1 MSQHKHHNRKAKL
14 QRRAKI
20 WKALWI
26 AVAAIAVLAV
36 LFFGTLE
43 IISAVRTKQAEKQ
56 QAEEEAAASTY
67 TPPAEEDTSWHS
79 EFPATH
85 TAEIEIADYGTIK
98 LNLCGDTAPKTV
110 ENFVSLAQSGFY
122 DGLTFHRVMQ
132 GFMIQGGD
140 PEGTG
145 QGGSENM
152 IEGEFS
158 SNGFENNLEHRR
170 GVISMARSGS
180 DYDGIKAENSA
191 SCQFFIMH
199 ADYPSLNGSYASFGY
214 VTEGMEIVDAIV
226 SDAVAAGYTEYVEAA
241 DQPVITKI
249 TVTEVQS

>member
-1 MSQHKHHNRKAKL
+1 MSQHKHHNRKEKL
-14 QRRAKI
+14 QRRAKSMKI
-20 WKALWI
+20 LGIVLA
-26 AVAAIAVLAV
+26 AVAVLAM

-43 IISAVRTKQAEKQ
+43 IIAARQ
-56 QAEEEAAASTY
+56 QKKAAQEQEQSQQQMSNF

-79 EFPATH
+79 EFKATH

-98 LNLCGDTAPKTV
+98 LNLCGETAPKTV

-122 DGLTFHRVMQ
+122 DGLTFHRVMS

-145 QGGSENM
+145 GGDSENK

-158 SNGFENNLEHRR
+158 ANGFENNLLHRR
-170 GVISMARSGS
+170 GVISMARSGV
-180 DYDGIKAENSA
+180 DHDGIKAENSA

-199 ADYPSLNGSYASFGY
+199 ADYPGLNGQYASFGY
-214 VTEGMEIVDAIV
+214 VTEGMSVVDAIV
-226 SDAVAAGYTEYVEAA
+226 ADAVAAGYTEYVPA
-241 DQPVITKI
+241 DAQPVITKL
-249 TVTEVQS
+249 TVSAIQ